1 MKDDA
6 HDSQLKDVWKLK
18 WNILFNSS
26 PESIMILS
34 EDQTILDVNDT
45 TLKLLGRGRDEVIGE
60 KCYKIFHNMDEPP
73 EDCPFLE
80 MKRNNW
86 KISMNEMET
95 IVGDF
100 LVTVVPMDV
109 PGEERKILHFARDV
123 TLINQLA
130 LKLIDSL
137 QRSAAILSIL
147 LKLEDIMLRE
157 RNLGNLLK
165 EFTRIICEFGDFEAS
180 WILLR
185 QGTTIK
191 TVAKYS
197 VDWNFEEKYGENF
210 DFYEIKTG
218 VISLYGKR
226 FLFLPLWIE
235 NDFIGL
241 LILKINKMELREE
254 DLKLFEILADNLA
267 LTIKERRLEVGR
279 AVAYRELDRNI
290 ESFAMLVDGIRNPL
304 AVILGIAETM
314 VEDEYARRKIIE
326 EIEKIERITNMI
338 DERWKKSEHL
348 RRFLKEM

>member
-1 MKDDA
+1 M
-6 HDSQLKDVWKLK
+6 SQKNNDGTYRDVWKLK
-18 WNILFNSS
+18 WDILFNSS

-34 EDQTILDVNDT
+34 EDQTILEVNDT
-45 TLKLLGRGRDEVIGE
+45 TLKLLGLKRQDIIGH

-80 MKRNNW
+80 MKRNDW

-95 IVGDF
+95 VVGDF
-100 LVTVVPMDV
+100 LVTVVPMEV
-109 PGEERKILHFARDV
+109 PREKRKILHFARDV

-157 RNLGNLLK
+157 KNLGNLLK
-165 EFTRIICEFGDFEAS
+165 KFTRIICEFGDFEAS

-185 QGTTIK
+185 QGSIIK

-197 VDWNFEEKYGENF
+197 ADWNFEERYGENF
-210 DFYEIKTG
+210 DFYEIKSG
-218 VISLYGKR
+218 VVSLYGDR

-235 NDFIGL
+235 NDFIGIL
-241 LILKINKMELREE
+241 VLKIDRMDLGED
-254 DLKLFEILADNLA
+254 DLKLFEILANNLA
-267 LTIKERRLEVGR
+267 ITIKERRLEVGR

-290 ESFAMLVDGIRNPL
+290 ESFAILVDGIRNPL

-314 VEDEYARRKIIE
+314 VQDEYARIKIIE
-326 EIEKIERITNMI
+326 EVEKIEKITNTI

-348 RRFLKEM
+348 RKFLKEV